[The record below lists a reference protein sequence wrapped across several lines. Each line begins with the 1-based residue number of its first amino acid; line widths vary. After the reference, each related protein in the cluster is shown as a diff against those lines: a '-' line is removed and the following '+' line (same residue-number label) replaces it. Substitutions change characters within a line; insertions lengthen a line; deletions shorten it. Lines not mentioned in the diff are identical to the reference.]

1 MSAVIRVKVCCI
13 QSVDEARMAV
23 DSGASAVGLVA
34 EMPTGPGPIS
44 EELIARIADTVPPAV
59 ATFLLTSLTDAEAII
74 AQQGRC
80 RANTLQLCRPVAK
93 DHLAAVRQA
102 LPGVSLVQ
110 VIHVTGPEAVA
121 SARALSTSVDAI
133 LLDSGDP
140 QRGVLGG
147 TGQTHDW
154 SVSRQI
160 RDAVPVPVF
169 LAGGLDAGNVA
180 RAVETVRPYGL
191 DLCSGVRIDGL
202 LDEAKL
208 TAFMAAV
215 REA

>member
-1 MSAVIRVKVCCI
+1 
-13 QSVDEARMAV
+13 
-23 DSGASAVGLVA
+23 VGLVA

-44 EELIARIADTVPPAV
+44 EDLIAHIADTVPPAV
-59 ATFLLTSLTDAEAII
+59 ATFLLTSLTDPEAII
-74 AQQGRC
+74 AQQRRC
-80 RANTLQLCRPVAK
+80 RTNTVQLCRSVAEE
-93 DHLAAVRQA
+93 HLAAVRQA

-110 VIHVTGPEAVA
+110 VIHVTGPEAVVR
-121 SARALSTSVDAI
+121 ARALGTSVDAI

-140 QRGVLGG
+140 QSGVLGG

-154 SVSRQI
+154 SLSRQI
-160 RDAVPVPVF
+160 RDSVPVPVF

-180 RAVETVRPYGL
+180 RAIDTVRPYAV
-191 DLCSGVRIDGL
+191 DLCSGVRVDGL

-215 REA
+215 RTA